1 MQANTSTCTIAF
13 ALRCYITMQL
23 FDPSEQVYHTT
34 YLDSSIRI
42 VWVAGGKAGTAGAR
56 LIFVRAQ
63 SEIQ

>member
-1 MQANTSTCTIAF
+1 MFHIALCSC
-13 ALRCYITMQL
+13 ATLQL

-34 YLDSSIRI
+34 YLDSSIRV

-56 LIFVRAQ
+56 IVFVRAQ